1 MDVLRHITENQ
12 DFSFTKNIKVSSFL
26 EGSRAHEALPQAPQ
40 QAKKV
45 EPRVRGGFK
54 TMVLCILSEYD
65 PMYQG
70 LNPNERALYLRQR
83 CLEISGSLDEDETN
97 YTKYQF
103 NPKIMGKK
111 LIQRSLQSSDKDTTL
126 SSILYLNEY
135 YQKHFHLVVNNVV
148 YETTLKPYPKVYI
161 SYETETYR
169 VVEPHQD
176 WVPTLTPE
184 IPISSDIK
192 KANRKHIFVT
202 PIGPLSKYKVDD
214 LKLLASDNGVP
225 LTYSNGKSKNK
236 QELYNAIVEYF
247 IGQL

>member
-70 LNPNERALYLRQR
+70 LNPNERALYLKQR

-126 SSILYLNEY
+126 SSIL
-135 YQKHFHLVVNNVV
+135 
-148 YETTLKPYPKVYI
+148 
-161 SYETETYR
+161 
-169 VVEPHQD
+169 
-176 WVPTLTPE
+176 
-184 IPISSDIK
+184 
-192 KANRKHIFVT
+192 
-202 PIGPLSKYKVDD
+202 
-214 LKLLASDNGVP
+214 
-225 LTYSNGKSKNK
+225 
-236 QELYNAIVEYF
+236 
-247 IGQL
+247 